1 MVGRRSLIL
10 GACCSFLAGIG
21 ATAIAAWVQLQY
33 ENRRE
38 THTVWG
44 LDSRIKDLERD
55 VLAARDEASSGKY
68 HVEAL
73 LRDVSQSDR
82 LTDISAARAW
92 LKSMK
97 EVD

>member
-1 MVGRRSLIL
+1 MSRRSLAL
-10 GACCSFLAGIG
+10 VACGSFLAGVG

-38 THTVWG
+38 NHTVWA
-44 LDSRIKDLERD
+44 LDERIERLESD